1 MSWGS
6 WEEFSG
12 LMQSIPIGTKITI
25 TVRET
30 GTKDVT
36 DEDIALQVKY
46 PDGLKIVGH
55 GSTVDMAA
63 RKLKRFYGLEIKD
76 GFRGLHNKKVES
88 APLTVHAE
96 KK

>member
-1 MSWGS
+1 MSWNN
-6 WEEFSG
+6 WNEFSG
-12 LMQSIPIGTKITI
+12 LMSSIPIGTKITI

-30 GTKDVT
+30 GTADTT

-63 RKLKRFYGLEIKD
+63 RKLKHLYELEIKD
-76 GFRGLHNKKVES
+76 GFRGLHNKKVELE
-88 APLTVHAE
+88 PLTAHAE
-96 KK
+96 KT